1 MTSRHSPTA
10 PPIDDAEAFVHYYD
24 QHPTE
29 EDLMGESAAQS
40 KLIFYLLQ
48 VLNWLYQAE
57 GWFVISNL
65 NIYRRRDP
73 REYPLAP
80 DVAVFKGV
88 VIPNAAHRTMR
99 SWRMYE
105 PNRPAPQVVFEISS
119 DTTWKDDLENKPA
132 KYAAL
137 GVQEYFAY
145 DPNDPPYWPR
155 TQGRLRGWRLHAG
168 TMVEQTT
175 DAQGRLWSDELASW
189 LVPDGAW
196 VRLYDRE
203 GRRRLTESEAARVAE
218 AAERAAKE
226 AARAAEAVERT
237 AKEAERAAKEAER
250 AAKEAARA
258 AEAAE
263 RAAKEAA
270 WAKLRELGIDP
281 DAL

>member
-10 PPIDDAEAFVHYYD
+10 PPIDDEEAFVHYYD

-48 VLNWLYQAE
+48 VLDWLYRAE

-65 NIYRRRDP
+65 NIYRRRD
-73 REYPLAP
+73 RQEYPLAP

-88 VIPNAAHRTMR
+88 VIPNAAHRTLR

-105 PNRPAPQVVFEISS
+105 PHRPAPQVVVEISS
-119 DTTWKDDLENKPA
+119 DTTWKDDLEDKPA

-137 GVQEYFAY
+137 GVQEYYAY

-155 TQGRLRGWRLHAG
+155 TQGRLRGWRLQAG
-168 TMVEQTT
+168 TMVEQTI

-196 VRLYDRE
+196 VRLYDRD
-203 GRRRLTESEAARVAE
+203 GRRRLTES
-218 AAERAAKE
+218 
-226 AARAAEAVERT
+226 
-237 AKEAERAAKEAER
+237 
-250 AAKEAARA
+250 EAARA

-263 RAAKEAA
+263 RAAKESAQAAEAAERAAKEAERAAKESA

-281 DAL
+281 DDL